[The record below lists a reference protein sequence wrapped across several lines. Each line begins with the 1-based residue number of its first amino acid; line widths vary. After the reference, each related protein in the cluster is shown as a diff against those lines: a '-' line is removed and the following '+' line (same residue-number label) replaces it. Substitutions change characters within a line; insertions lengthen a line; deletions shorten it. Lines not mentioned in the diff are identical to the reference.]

1 MNSRNAWE
9 GSLVQAGPLRI
20 FILSILVI
28 VALLLTWFNGI
39 ANALNQS
46 MMDFNTL
53 YAGTRLF
60 MEGGNPYYAA
70 PLHEVLGPIVPNRMS
85 VQITLPGVFGVLTP
99 IGLLDHHSA
108 SMIWL
113 LMNIVS
119 ILLSIAVLLKLTSL
133 RWDSYHGALLIVAC
147 LLLGPSRMG
156 IRQGQ
161 LDNMVLLFV
170 LLAALWVWQA
180 RWRMASAVML
190 AVAMTLKPTSAGLF
204 SIYLFCRGRK
214 LLALSS
220 LVLSG
225 TIIAA
230 CALILTLRV
239 PEWWVVWAEVV
250 ASEENNFNKVN
261 ELNPSLELVTH
272 LAAGFFAAF
281 KSGTWA
287 SLAGYAIC
295 LPILARTLFSRPSEN
310 QDDPREA
317 YLREL
322 SIIAMVG
329 LLVVYHRFYSAVF
342 LVFPVAWAVY
352 VISRDRAS
360 LSAWIMLAVP
370 LLTIVNGQAA
380 FGAVVDRHLI
390 SFLTGE
396 TWFEQVVLQFH
407 FVWLQLLVL
416 IVLFVEQLRKTRLSL
431 NVFDERG
438 GVPTLFFSRRLKR

>member
-1 MNSRNAWE
+1 MTSSVVRNGA
-9 GSLVQAGPLRI
+9 LVHAGPFRI
-20 FILSILVI
+20 CILLFLAV

-39 ANALNQS
+39 SNALHQS

-60 MEGGNPYYAA
+60 MEGGNPYFAA
-70 PLHEVLGPIVPNRMS
+70 PLHDVLGPIVPNRMG

-99 IGLLDHHSA
+99 IGLIEHHTA

-113 LMNIVS
+113 AMNIVS
-119 ILLSIAVLLKLTSL
+119 ILLSIAVLLKLTKL
-133 RWDSYHGALLIVAC
+133 RWDSYYGAMLIVAC
-147 LLLGPSRMG
+147 LLLGPARMG

-161 LDNMVLLFV
+161 LDNMVLLLV
-170 LLAALWVWQA
+170 LLSVLWVWSVK
-180 RWRMASAVML
+180 RRVASVVML
-190 AVAMTLKPTSAGLF
+190 GLAMTLKPTSAGLF

-214 LLALSS
+214 VLAIAS

-225 TIIAA
+225 LIILV
-230 CALILTLRV
+230 CVALLTLRV

-250 ASEENNFNKVN
+250 ASEENNFNKIN
-261 ELNPSLELVTH
+261 ALNPSLKLLTH
-272 LAAGFFAAF
+272 LEAGFFAAF
-281 KSGTWA
+281 KSTTWA

-295 LPILARTLFSRPSEN
+295 LPILARTLFSKPVG
-310 QDDPREA
+310 QDDSRETF
-317 YLREL
+317 LREL

-360 LSAWIMLAVP
+360 LTSWLMLSVP

-380 FGAVVDRHLI
+380 FGAVVDRHLVP
-390 SFLTGE
+390 FLTGE
-396 TWFEQVVLQFH
+396 TWFEQVLLQFH

-416 IVLFVEQLRKTRLSL
+416 LVLFAEHVRKTRFTLH
-431 NVFDERG
+431 VFDR
-438 GVPTLFFSRRLKR
+438 